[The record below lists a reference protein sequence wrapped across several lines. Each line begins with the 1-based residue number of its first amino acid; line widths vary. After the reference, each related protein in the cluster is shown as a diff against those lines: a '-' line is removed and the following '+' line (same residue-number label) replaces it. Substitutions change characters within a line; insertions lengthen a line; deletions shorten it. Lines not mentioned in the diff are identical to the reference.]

1 MSIRG
6 IVFISHAR
14 PDDDELTRWL
24 CGRLTARGYRVWADL
39 EQLHGGEPF
48 WSDIQRVIRENT
60 VKFIAIMSN
69 ASVTRKGVL
78 DEVTEAVD
86 VAKRLS
92 DPKFI
97 IPIRAD
103 NIPWSDFPI
112 QIKQLNGLDFSGD
125 WLRNFGSLLKALETG
140 NVPRSEGNAEVQR
153 IAGLLVQARQT
164 LLRAP
169 SEALFNRLNVL
180 DLPER
185 IRYFHTSMSGSDL
198 AAAAPSLSIPCA
210 AHDRLLV
217 SFADLDSLRTAVPEG
232 MDLELEFRHETS
244 LDEFLRG
251 HASSGPDLTR
261 QQAHNHLSAILR
273 SAVERHLRQAGLVQF
288 DRRWFVPK
296 DWRPDNKGHYWRPD
310 GKTAYRV
317 LVGLSKELTW
327 HFAISFKVFTSSPA
341 RVQIIPH
348 VLFSQDGIT
357 PLADQKQL
365 RRQRCKLWWNDK
377 WRDLTLAFLSE
388 LFGHQQVS
396 GEVSLGGNARMKVAT
411 SPVRLTLPVS
421 YNAEKSYVP
430 DTEEEE
436 SVTWSDDED
445 YSSGRESA
453 A

>member
-6 IVFISHAR
+6 IIFISHGR
-14 PDDDELTRWL
+14 PEDDELTRWL

-60 VKFIAIMSN
+60 VKFIPIMSRT
-69 ASVTRKGVL
+69 SVNREGVL
-78 DEVTEAVD
+78 NEITEAVNI
-86 VAKRLS
+86 KKKLE

-97 IPIRAD
+97 IPLRAD
-103 NIPWSDFPI
+103 DLPWSEFPI
-112 QIKQLNGLDFSGD
+112 QIAQLNGLDFCTD
-125 WLRNFGSLLKALETG
+125 WMRNFGSLLKALEAG
-140 NVPRSEGNAEVQR
+140 NVPRSEGNPEVQR
-153 IAGLLVQARQT
+153 VADLLVQARQT
-164 LLRAP
+164 LLPAP
-169 SEALFNRLNVL
+169 SDALFNRLNVIE
-180 DLPER
+180 LPER
-185 IRYFHTSMSGSDL
+185 IRYLHTSMSSANL
-198 AAAAPSLSIPCA
+198 AAAAPGLGIPCA

-217 SFADLDSLRTAVPEG
+217 TFADLDSLRAAVPEG
-232 MDLELEFRHETS
+232 MQLELEFRHETS

-251 HASSGPDLTR
+251 HAPSGPDLTR

-273 SAVERHLRQAGLVQF
+273 SAMERYLRQAGLVQF

-327 HFAISFKVFTSSPA
+327 HMAISFKVFTSNPA
-341 RVQIIPH
+341 RIQIIPH
-348 VLFSQDGIT
+348 VLFSQDGIS
-357 PLADQKQL
+357 PLEDQKQL

-388 LFGHQQVS
+388 LFGHQQAIA
-396 GEVSLGGNARMKVAT
+396 EIALGGAAHMKVAT

-430 DTEEEE
+430 ESEEDEAAA
-436 SVTWSDDED
+436 WSEDDD
-445 YSSGRESA
+445 YSGGKENA